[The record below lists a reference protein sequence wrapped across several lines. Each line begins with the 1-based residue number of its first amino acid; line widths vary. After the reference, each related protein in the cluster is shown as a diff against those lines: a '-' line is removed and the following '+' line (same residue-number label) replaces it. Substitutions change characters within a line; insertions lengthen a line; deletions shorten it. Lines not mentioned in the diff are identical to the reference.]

1 MAGKFKITYHYQ
13 IVLSWLNIVQ
23 SLSVNKGI
31 NRRLFTTNT
40 FHKLFGTM
48 KIFNSNHGIFSV
60 SYTLYTFVVILNLR
74 SHFAHIEPF
83 SNIEKFS
90 EGRHHLCYEPVL
102 REIETEDLND
112 RQLDRM
118 IITFV

>member
-1 MAGKFKITYHYQ
+1 
-13 IVLSWLNIVQ
+13 
-23 SLSVNKGI
+23 
-31 NRRLFTTNT
+31 
-40 FHKLFGTM
+40 M